1 MSKQTPGRMHWV
13 MQKILIPTAA
23 ISSSA
28 AILIWSYQY
37 HERHLNEQLLN
48 GQAAQ
53 ALASQIKTGTTTSLQ
68 SSQTSSASQTSTAT
82 ASDHSNTSNKQ
93 SSAIGN
99 SKSTTHSDKLT
110 TPKTTA
116 TKPSSFANHPG
127 KSTGTQDNS
136 AAATLG
142 AVLGGQAKIVAK
154 NAYAD
159 TSVKSSVLQFG
170 PSPDTE
176 GVLSSY
182 SDGQGHSLTVP
193 APMTHDIV
201 AVPLEQG
208 VIWAQIPKSPTIVG
222 AQNPPTVIQ
231 YTPFPTD
238 ASPTPLTEG
247 AITIGQVPANV
258 ASASA
263 FNTDWTTA
271 VSPAQVTSGSAASD
285 NASTSQQPDSA
296 TAMQPLG
303 GSNSNA
309 SLQHDNVAQNKPNT
323 TTVHL
328 LELEQTHSGAVIVFE
343 LTDASGA
350 KTDALQYFDDTTR
363 HVLSLANLQTTAR
376 QNVWWAVGQTDVYWG
391 TSVRSSN
398 GNSISGSATQY
409 NLTRNQTQS
418 IALGTWTDNVY
429 IHGDNLVYQI
439 GNTSSWA
446 LFTPNP

>member
-1 MSKQTPGRMHWV
+1 MHWV

-68 SSQTSSASQTSTAT
+68 PSQTSSTSKTSTSTAD
-82 ASDHSNTSNKQ
+82 DHSNTSNRQ
-93 SSAIGN
+93 SNSIDN
-99 SKSTTHSDKLT
+99 SKSTVHSDNLT
-110 TPKTTA
+110 TPKIAA
-116 TKPSSFANHPG
+116 TKPSSSATHPG
-127 KSTGTQDNS
+127 KSAGTQDNS

-142 AVLGGQAKIVAK
+142 AVLGGQAKVVAK
-154 NAYAD
+154 SAYAD
-159 TSVKSSVLQFG
+159 TSVKSSVLQYG
-170 PSPDTE
+170 QSPETE

-193 APMTHDIV
+193 TSMTHDIV
-201 AVPLEQG
+201 AVPLQRG
-208 VIWAQIPKSPTIVG
+208 VIWAQIPKSPTTVG
-222 AQNPPTVIQ
+222 AQSPPTVIQ

-238 ASPTPLTEG
+238 AKQTPLTEG
-247 AITIGQVPANV
+247 AIIIGQVPANV

-263 FNTDWTTA
+263 FNTNWTTA
-271 VSPAQVTSGSAASD
+271 VSPAQTTSGSVANS
-285 NASTSQQPDSA
+285 STGQQPDST
-296 TAMQPLG
+296 TASQPLG
-303 GSNSNA
+303 SSSSNA
-309 SLQHDNVAQNKPNT
+309 SLQHAGVAQNKTN

-328 LELEQTHSGAVIVFE
+328 FELDQTHSGAVFVFE

-350 KTDALQYFDDTTR
+350 KTDALQYFDETSM
-363 HVLSLANLQTTAR
+363 HVSPLANLQTTAQ
-376 QNVWWAVGQTDVYWG
+376 QNVWWAVGQTDIYWG
-391 TSVRSSN
+391 TAVRSTD
-398 GNSISGSATQY
+398 GNSISGSATRY
-409 NLTRNQTQS
+409 DLTRNQTQS

-439 GNTSSWA
+439 GNTSTWA
-446 LFTPNP
+446 LFTPNH